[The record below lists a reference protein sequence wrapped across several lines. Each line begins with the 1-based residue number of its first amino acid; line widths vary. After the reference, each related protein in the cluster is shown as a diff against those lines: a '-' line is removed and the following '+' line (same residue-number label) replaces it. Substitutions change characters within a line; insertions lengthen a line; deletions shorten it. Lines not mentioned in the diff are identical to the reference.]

1 MAKEANEWY
10 FSRPR
15 RIAPVRMQRVGLSIQ
30 RRGPRFLK
38 MAKVKITLESLGST
52 HPMKLVEQGEAVD
65 RMVEY
70 VGRRWDIDDEERAEL
85 QVVIDAVAITGT
97 PLEYHGLA
105 PIYVKVE
112 KA

>member
-1 MAKEANEWY
+1 
-10 FSRPR
+10 
-15 RIAPVRMQRVGLSIQ
+15 
-30 RRGPRFLK
+30 
-38 MAKVKITLESLGST
+38 MAKVKLTLESLGST
-52 HPMKLVEQGEAVD
+52 HKMDPMGQGEAVD

-85 QVVIDAVAITGT
+85 QIIIDAVVITGT
-97 PLEYHGLA
+97 PLEYDGLA

>member
-1 MAKEANEWY
+1 MPK
-10 FSRPR
+10 
-15 RIAPVRMQRVGLSIQ
+15 I
-30 RRGPRFLK
+30 
-38 MAKVKITLESLGST
+38 KITLESLGST
-52 HPMKLVEQGEAVD
+52 HPMKPVEQSEAVD

-70 VGRRWDIDDEERAEL
+70 IGRRWDIDDEERAEL
-85 QVVIDAVAITGT
+85 QVVIDAVVITGT

>member
-1 MAKEANEWY
+1 
-10 FSRPR
+10 
-15 RIAPVRMQRVGLSIQ
+15 
-30 RRGPRFLK
+30 
-38 MAKVKITLESLGST
+38 MAKVRLTLESLGSI
-52 HPMKLVEQGEAVD
+52 HQMDPAGQGEAVD

-85 QVVIDAVAITGT
+85 QVVIDAVVITGT
-97 PLEYHGLA
+97 PLKYSGLA

>member
-1 MAKEANEWY
+1 
-10 FSRPR
+10 
-15 RIAPVRMQRVGLSIQ
+15 
-30 RRGPRFLK
+30 
-38 MAKVKITLESLGST
+38 MAKVKLTLESLGST
-52 HPMKLVEQGEAVD
+52 HQMNPADKDQAVD

-85 QVVIDAVAITGT
+85 QVVIDAVVITGT
-97 PLEYHGLA
+97 PLEYSGLA

>member
-1 MAKEANEWY
+1 MTK
-10 FSRPR
+10 
-15 RIAPVRMQRVGLSIQ
+15 VRL
-30 RRGPRFLK
+30 
-38 MAKVKITLESLGST
+38 TLESLGST
-52 HPMKLVEQGEAVD
+52 HQMDPVGQDEAVD

-85 QVVIDAVAITGT
+85 QVVIDAVVITGT
-97 PLEYHGLA
+97 PLEYSGLA

>member
-1 MAKEANEWY
+1 MPK
-10 FSRPR
+10 
-15 RIAPVRMQRVGLSIQ
+15 I
-30 RRGPRFLK
+30 
-38 MAKVKITLESLGST
+38 KITLESLGSI
-52 HPMKLVEQGEAVD
+52 HPMKPMDQSGAID

-85 QVVIDAVAITGT
+85 QTVIDAVVITGT
-97 PLEYHGLA
+97 PLEYSGLA

>member
-1 MAKEANEWY
+1 
-10 FSRPR
+10 
-15 RIAPVRMQRVGLSIQ
+15 
-30 RRGPRFLK
+30 
-38 MAKVKITLESLGST
+38 MAKVRLTLESLGST
-52 HPMKLVEQGEAVD
+52 HQMDPMGQGEAVD

-85 QVVIDAVAITGT
+85 QIIIDAVVITGT

>member
-1 MAKEANEWY
+1 
-10 FSRPR
+10 
-15 RIAPVRMQRVGLSIQ
+15 
-30 RRGPRFLK
+30 
-38 MAKVKITLESLGST
+38 MAKVKLTLESLGSA
-52 HPMKLVEQGEAVD
+52 HQMEPAGQDEAVD

-97 PLEYHGLA
+97 PLEYDGLA